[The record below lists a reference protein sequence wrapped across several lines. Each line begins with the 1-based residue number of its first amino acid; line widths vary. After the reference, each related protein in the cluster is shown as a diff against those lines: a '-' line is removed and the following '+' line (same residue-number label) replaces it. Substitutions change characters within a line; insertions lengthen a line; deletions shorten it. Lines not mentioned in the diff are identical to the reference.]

1 MRFFIPFSF
10 MSYTKSLKNTLKT
23 ALTSFFTLGA
33 LHAINAATI
42 QESKWEQG
50 QTLLT
55 FFEKNAIPLKTYY
68 DLAPEDKELAD
79 EIISGS
85 TYYTLY
91 DDNTLLQALIPINE
105 NAQLH
110 IFKQGDKYGMRA
122 IPVVY
127 FSKEHT
133 VSLSVDNSLYND
145 IIRLT
150 GDSFLAGDFIQAYRG
165 SVDFRREIRKGDQ
178 LAIIYE
184 RKYRLGKNFGAPNI
198 KASTLRVNNSN
209 QYVVR
214 HDDGHLYDLN
224 GNNLSKYL
232 LTVPLHYKR
241 ISSHFSMGRKH
252 PILGYKRP
260 HLGTDYAAPRHTP
273 IRASGNGKVIFAG
286 TKGGYGKTVIIQH
299 ENGYKTLYAHMQK
312 IDVRNGAVVKQGR
325 KIGTVG
331 STGLSTGPHLHFGLY
346 RNGNAVNPIK
356 HLKIAHS
363 KLKGKEKDNFIANAK
378 IYRDALDVALQE
390 ESKDAPFKLTKG
402 GYVVYLSTDEN
413 PN

>member
-1 MRFFIPFSF
+1 MHIIKQLKTSKFF
-10 MSYTKSLKNTLKT
+10 KNTLK
-23 ALTSFFTLGA
+23 FCFTFTTFGA
-33 LHAINAATI
+33 FSHAATI

-79 EIISGS
+79 EIIGGS
-85 TYYTLY
+85 TYYALY
-91 DDNTLLQALIPINE
+91 DDSVLLQALIPINE
-105 NAQLH
+105 NSQLH

-122 IPVVY
+122 IPIVY

-133 VSLSVDNSLYND
+133 ISLSVDNSLYND
-145 IIRLT
+145 IIHLT
-150 GDSFLAGDFIQAYRG
+150 GDSFLASDFIQAYKG
-165 SVDFRREIRKGDQ
+165 SVDFRREVRKGDQ

-198 KASTLRVNNSN
+198 KASTLKVSNNN
-209 QYVVR
+209 QYVIR
-214 HDDGHLYDLN
+214 HEDGHFYDLK

-232 LTVPLHYKR
+232 LTIPLQYKR

-286 TKGGYGKTVIIQH
+286 TKGGYGRTVIIQH
-299 ENGYKTLYAHMQK
+299 DNGYRTLYAHMHK
-312 IDVRNGAVVKQGR
+312 IERGIRAGSQVKQGR

-346 RNGNAVNPIK
+346 KNGNAVNPIK
-356 HLKIAHS
+356 HLRVTQS
-363 KLKGKEKDNFIANAK
+363 KLQGKEKESFLATAK
-378 IYRDALDVALQE
+378 TYEKALQAALE
-390 ESKDAPFKLTKG
+390 EDKLQNTPFKRAKN
-402 GYVVYLSTDEN
+402 GYIVYLNQNNEN
-413 PN
+413 LN

>member
-1 MRFFIPFSF
+1 MRIIKGFKTAKYF
-10 MSYTKSLKNTLKT
+10 KNTLKFWFAFGVFGT
-23 ALTSFFTLGA
+23 FS
-33 LHAINAATI
+33 HAATL

-55 FFEKNAIPLKTYY
+55 FFEKNAVPLKTYY
-68 DLAPEDKELAD
+68 ELAPEDKELAD

-91 DDNTLLQALIPINE
+91 DDSTLLQALIPINE
-105 NAQLH
+105 NSQLH
-110 IFKQGDKYGMRA
+110 VFKQGDKYGMRA
-122 IPVVY
+122 IPIVY

-133 VSLSVDNSLYND
+133 ISLSVSNSLYND
-145 IIRLT
+145 ITRLT
-150 GDSFLAGDFIQAYRG
+150 GDSFLASDFIQAYKG
-165 SVDFRREIRKGDQ
+165 SVDFRKEVRKGDQ

-198 KASTLRVNNSN
+198 KASTLRVSNNN
-209 QYVVR
+209 RYVIR
-214 HDDGHLYDLN
+214 HEDGHFYDLK
-224 GNNLSKYL
+224 GNNLTKYL
-232 LTVPLHYKR
+232 LTVPLQYKR

-273 IRASGNGKVIFAG
+273 IRAAGNGRVLFAG

-299 ENGYKTLYAHMQK
+299 DNGYRTLYAHMHK
-312 IDVRNGAVVKQGR
+312 IERKIRTGTQVKQGR

-346 RNGNAVNPIK
+346 KNGNAVNPIK
-356 HLKIAHS
+356 HLKVAQS
-363 KLKGKEKDNFIANAK
+363 KLQGKEKESFLISAK
-378 IYRDALDVALQE
+378 NYKEALNTALREDRLQNI
-390 ESKDAPFKLTKG
+390 PFKRVKND
-402 GYVVYLSTDEN
+402 YIVYLSKDDKN
-413 PN
+413 LN

>member
-1 MRFFIPFSF
+1 MCVYQWLKTSVLF
-10 MSYTKSLKNTLKT
+10 KNSLKFCLSLV
-23 ALTSFFTLGA
+23 AFGSFS
-33 LHAINAATI
+33 HAATI

-55 FFEKNAIPLKTYY
+55 FFEKNSIPLKTYY

-79 EIISGS
+79 EIIGGS
-85 TYYTLY
+85 TYYALY
-91 DDNTLLQALIPINE
+91 DDSVLLQALIPINE
-105 NAQLH
+105 NSQLH
-110 IFKQGDKYGMRA
+110 IFKQGDQYGMRA

-133 VSLSVDNSLYND
+133 ISLSVDNSLYND
-145 IIRLT
+145 IIYLT
-150 GDSFLAGDFIQAYRG
+150 GDSFLASDFIQAYKG
-165 SVDFRREIRKGDQ
+165 SVDFRREVRKGDQ

-198 KASTLRVNNSN
+198 KASTLKVSNNN
-209 QYVVR
+209 QYVIR
-214 HDDGHLYDLN
+214 HEDGHFYDLK

-232 LTVPLHYKR
+232 LTVPLQYKR

-299 ENGYKTLYAHMQK
+299 DNGYRTLYAHMHK
-312 IDVRNGAVVKQGR
+312 IEHGIRAGSHIKQGR

-346 RNGNAVNPIK
+346 KNGNAVNPTK
-356 HLKIAHS
+356 HLRIAQS
-363 KLKGKEKDNFIANAK
+363 KLQGKEKESFLETAK
-378 IYRDALDVALQE
+378 TYEKALQAALQE
-390 ESKDAPFKLTKG
+390 EKKNTPFKHAKE
-402 GYVVYLSTDEN
+402 GYIVYLNQEKN
-413 PN
+413 LN

>member
-1 MRFFIPFSF
+1 MHIIQQ
-10 MSYTKSLKNTLKT
+10 LKISKPIQKTLKF
-23 ALTSFFTLGA
+23 LSILGIIGTLS
-33 LHAINAATI
+33 NAATI

-85 TYYTLY
+85 TYYVLY
-91 DDNTLLQALIPINE
+91 DDSVLLQALIPINE
-105 NAQLH
+105 NSQLH

-133 VSLSVDNSLYND
+133 ISLSVDNSLYND

-150 GDSFLAGDFIQAYRG
+150 GDSFLASDFIQAYKG
-165 SVDFRREIRKGDQ
+165 NVDFRREVRKGDQ

-184 RKYRLGKNFGAPNI
+184 RKYRLGKNFGSPNI
-198 KASTLRVNNSN
+198 KASTLKVSNNN
-209 QYVVR
+209 RYVIR
-214 HDDGHLYDLN
+214 HEDGHFYDLN
-224 GNNLSKYL
+224 GNNLSRYL
-232 LTVPLHYKR
+232 LTVPLQYKR

-273 IRASGNGKVIFAG
+273 IRAAGNGKVIFAG

-299 ENGYKTLYAHMQK
+299 DNGYRTLYAHMQK
-312 IDVRNGAVVKQGR
+312 IERGIRTGSQVKQGR

-346 RNGNAVNPIK
+346 KNGNAVNPIK
-356 HLKIAHS
+356 HLKVAQS
-363 KLKGKEKDNFIANAK
+363 RLKGKEKENFLIVAK
-378 IYRDALDVALQE
+378 DYQKALNTALMEDKLQNT
-390 ESKDAPFKLTKG
+390 PFKRVKD
-402 GYVVYLSTDEN
+402 GYIVYLNQANEN
-413 PN
+413 